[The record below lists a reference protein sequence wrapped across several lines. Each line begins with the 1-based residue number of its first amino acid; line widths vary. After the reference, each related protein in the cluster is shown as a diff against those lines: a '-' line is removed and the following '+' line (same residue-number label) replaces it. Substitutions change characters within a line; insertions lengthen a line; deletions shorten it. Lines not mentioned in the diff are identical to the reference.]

1 MLLPHVGVAAAH
13 WLRVCPSLS
22 SQVCLLLFCLVGGP
36 VGALE
41 AVLDSNTEVAPFQ
54 VLLQVPGSQVYSP
67 IACGEF
73 LDGCDVHWAIA
84 TGDTLEEINQHWNWL
99 GQNLLH
105 TLSVFDYK
113 DDMASF
119 VKGKVKAGHTSPV
132 LYLTSMCTEHK
143 FGDLE
148 MVSCHS
154 SKEHEDKSPPLC
166 PGPLTV
172 VLQPLGSQNPDS
184 HLVGEAT
191 SFLVCHGHW
200 RLGNDHGWCG
210 T

>member
-1 MLLPHVGVAAAH
+1 MRQAKTD
-13 WLRVCPSLS
+13 
-22 SQVCLLLFCLVGGP
+22 LLLKNWPVIFETVKLKEVKGGP

-41 AVLDSNTEVAPFQ
+41 AVLDSNTEVAPFR

-84 TGDTLEEINQHWNWL
+84 TGATLEEINQHWNWL

-119 VKGKVKAGHTSPV
+119 VKGKVKATKKGEAARCGGLLLWMPFSRFHTAGH
-132 LYLTSMCTEHK
+132 MI
-143 FGDLE
+143 
-148 MVSCHS
+148 S
-154 SKEHEDKSPPLC
+154 SDSSTCFASREDGC
-166 PGPLTV
+166 YNV
-172 VLQPLGSQNPDS
+172 VLPLR
-184 HLVGEAT
+184 E
-191 SFLVCHGHW
+191 
-200 RLGNDHGWCG
+200 
-210 T
+210 

>member
-1 MLLPHVGVAAAH
+1 ME
-13 WLRVCPSLS
+13 PSVS
-22 SQVCLLLFCLVGGP
+22 HMPGSCCASGP

-41 AVLDSNTEVAPFQ
+41 AVLDSNTEVAPFR

-84 TGDTLEEINQHWNWL
+84 TGATLEKINQHWNWL

-119 VKGKVKAGHTSPV
+119 VKGKVKVGPLISTFSPSRVTLHDILNFATYPQSSPV
-132 LYLTSMCTEHK
+132 QLH
-143 FGDLE
+143 
-148 MVSCHS
+148 
-154 SKEHEDKSPPLC
+154 
-166 PGPLTV
+166 
-172 VLQPLGSQNPDS
+172 
-184 HLVGEAT
+184 
-191 SFLVCHGHW
+191 FL
-200 RLGNDHGWCG
+200 D
-210 T
+210 